1 MNESETRMILAQ
13 ASALDNRKVND
24 AMIIIWHTAFQ
35 GYAYDEVAWA
45 LRQHIQTS
53 TEYLVPAHLIRS
65 INEKRHEY
73 RRSNPSGSLTGDAWL
88 EQEREEIAA
97 AEQCR
102 RLRAEGHRY
111 AVDAIDNDEPPRQ
124 LEA

>member
-1 MNESETRMILAQ
+1 MTESETRMILAQ
-13 ASALDNRKVND
+13 AAALDNRKVNN
-24 AMIIIWHTAFQ
+24 AMIILWYTAFQ

-45 LRQHIQTS
+45 LREHIRTS
-53 TEYLVPAHLIRS
+53 TEYLMPAHLITLV
-65 INEKRHEY
+65 NGKRHEY

-97 AEQCR
+97 AEECR

-111 AVDAIDNDEPPRQ
+111 AVEAIDNIDPKE
-124 LEA
+124 LENG